1 MGAQRRREDYE
12 RIEDASLAVYALRS
26 RNSRGRRYPQAE
38 SSHRTAFQRDR
49 DRILHSAAFRRLE
62 YKTQVFVNDEGDYFR
77 TRLTH
82 TLEVAQIA
90 RTVARA
96 LGANEDLVEAICL
109 AHDLGHPPFGHAGEE
124 ILDELLSAHGGY
136 NHNHQSYRVV
146 TELEQRYAEFPGLNL
161 THETLFGI
169 AKHETD
175 YALSERAGYDARL
188 RGSLEAQIANAADEL
203 AYSAHDL
210 DDGLNAGLLLPGM
223 LRGVALWERAID
235 GVVKP
240 GATLPE
246 VSRHALI
253 REMVGLLVNDLIAT
267 TAARLDALN
276 PASPEVIQAHQADVV
291 GYSEAMREMASAL
304 KAFLYDNLYY
314 SHRVVR
320 MKLRARRFIEAMYE
334 TLIDDPRQLPP
345 DVRAQAGRRSI
356 ERLVGDYIASMT
368 DRSALLEY
376 QRLFDPMTRP

>member
-1 MGAQRRREDYE
+1 MSALRNRQDYE
-12 RIEDASLAVYALRS
+12 KLEDALLAPYALRS
-26 RNSRGRRYPQAE
+26 RASRGRRYPQPE
-38 SSHRTAFQRDR
+38 STHRTAFQRDR
-49 DRILHSAAFRRLE
+49 DRIIHSAAFRRLE
-62 YKTQVFVNDEGDYFR
+62 YKTQVFANDEGDYFR

-109 AHDLGHPPFGHAGEE
+109 AHDLGHPPFGHAGED
-124 ILDELLSAHGGY
+124 ILNELMQGYGGY

-146 TELEQRYAEFPGLNL
+146 TELEERYAEFLGLNL
-161 THETLFGI
+161 TWETLFGI
-169 AKHETD
+169 AKHQTD
-175 YALSERAGYDARL
+175 YALSEAAGFDASL

-210 DDGLNAGLLLPGM
+210 DDGLSAGIVLPGM
-223 LRGVALWERAID
+223 LRGVALWEMALD

-240 GATLPE
+240 SVTLPE

-253 REMVGLLVNDLIAT
+253 RELVGLTVGNLIES
-267 TAARLDALN
+267 TAKRIDQLGAQT
-276 PASPEVIQAHQADVV
+276 PEAIQKAKSDVV
-291 GYSEAMREMASAL
+291 GYSDDMRQMASAL
-304 KAFLYDNLYY
+304 KAFLYEHMYY
-314 SHRVVR
+314 SYRVVR
-320 MKLRARRFIEAMYE
+320 MKSRARRFLEPMFQTFVE
-334 TLIDDPRQLPP
+334 DPRQLPP
-345 DVRAQAGRRSI
+345 AVQALAGRTVQRQ
-356 ERLVGDYIASMT
+356 VADYIASMT

>member
-276 PASPEVIQAHQADVV
+276 PASAEAIQAHQADVV

-320 MKLRARRFIEAMYE
+320 MKLRARRFIEAMYK